1 MAENLVVEE
10 DGDKKRR
17 YFIFVVIMEAQWI
30 SFDNELKILNEKIK
44 QLRNKK
50 SELEEQLSAK
60 HQINSLV
67 KVGDGTLKLTQ
78 TRTST
83 PLTLKYLEK
92 SLGEIIKN
100 EVQFKQIMTHIKTQ
114 REITL
119 VPEIKR
125 VRQ

>member
-1 MAENLVVEE
+1 M
-10 DGDKKRR
+10 
-17 YFIFVVIMEAQWI
+17 IIMEAQWI

-44 QLRNKK
+44 QLRSRKN
-50 SELEEQLSAK
+50 ELEDQLFAK
-60 HQINSLV
+60 HPF
-67 KVGDGTLKLTQ
+67 TH

-83 PLTLKYLEK
+83 PLTFKYLEK